1 MFYEFYIFFK
11 CQIYKNGM
19 GKTKIGIDCS
29 INSTSVCIIEEGKK
43 PIFYIIVPKMTK
55 KMNAV
60 NYGRICYFTYDKI
73 EKDVTSNTYLISKQ
87 ISQIITN
94 YIAKTKDI
102 EVNMEDISL
111 GSKGRSIIDL
121 SILSGSIRCM
131 LMDMGIKPNMIPIT
145 TWKKSMIAN
154 AFADKETIIE
164 SGRMLDQELYD
175 QVKDVKKDDIFD
187 SMFIALYD

>member
-1 MFYEFYIFFK
+1 
-11 CQIYKNGM
+11 
-19 GKTKIGIDCS
+19 
-29 INSTSVCIIEEGKK
+29 
-43 PIFYIIVPKMTK
+43 
-55 KMNAV
+55 
-60 NYGRICYFTYDKI
+60 
-73 EKDVTSNTYLISKQ
+73 
-87 ISQIITN
+87 
-94 YIAKTKDI
+94 
-102 EVNMEDISL
+102 MEDISL

>member
-1 MFYEFYIFFK
+1 
-11 CQIYKNGM
+11 M

-55 KMNAV
+55 KMNEV

-154 AFADKETIIE
+154 AFADKETIVE
-164 SGRMLDQELYD
+164 SGRMLDQDLYD

-187 SMFIALYD
+187 SMFIALYN